1 MVVRTGSAE
10 AAGIRS
16 MDSTSKATP
25 ADRRAVVTDSAGEEG
40 SAAGNC
46 KVIRYG
52 IGARGGGGLAGE
64 AVCLASGTEGALGV
78 SGEALV
84 GLAAGD
90 ADGAAATGEGAAPA
104 GAASGGGEGWE
115 KLRES

>member
-1 MVVRTGSAE
+1 MVMRTGSEE

-25 ADRRAVVTDSAGEEG
+25 AARRAVVTDSAGEEG
-40 SAAGNC
+40 STAGNC

-52 IGARGGGGLAGE
+52 TGARCGGGGLAGE
-64 AVCLASGTEGALGV
+64 AVGLGSGTEGALGV
-78 SGEALV
+78 SGEPLV

-90 ADGAAATGEGAAPA
+90 ADGAAATGEGE
-104 GAASGGGEGWE
+104 ASGGGEGWE

>member
-1 MVVRTGSAE
+1 MVMRTGSEE

-25 ADRRAVVTDSAGEEG
+25 AARRAVVTDSAGEEG
-40 SAAGNC
+40 STAGNC

-52 IGARGGGGLAGE
+52 TGARCGGGGLAGE
-64 AVCLASGTEGALGV
+64 AVGLVSVSGTEGALGV
-78 SGEALV
+78 SGEPLV

-90 ADGAAATGEGAAPA
+90 ADGAAATGEGE
-104 GAASGGGEGWE
+104 ASGGGEGWE